1 MPSYKKQMV
10 FLILS
15 FLVCLIFIVSL
26 LREMQSQAVD
36 VLNSRQRV
44 YAKLTA
50 KNISDFFTHQ
60 MAVLNHLAQTDEI
73 IRLDAKGKAILQSFQ
88 ATGNKYITGVSRVD
102 ARGKL
107 LFTWP
112 DVQGV
117 SGRDISNQPHV
128 QRILQTKQVTI
139 SDPFTAVQ
147 GYEGIALHAPVWRG
161 QRFDGTV
168 AFLISFADL
177 AREHLGSLFI
187 PNQRYT
193 LLITADG
200 KILQCNNPVHKGT
213 SATDLYRSN
222 LEALAMIDAMT
233 AGKEGSASFVERQAG
248 DDFNGRRVYAVY
260 IPIQVGDRH
269 WALAVVSSDDMLM
282 PSSMGL
288 KNRILILSAILLLI
302 FAAIA
307 YMAARIRTAAQEAQK
322 RRQIEESL
330 LVSAREIHDLYHNA
344 PCGYHSL
351 DSQGRIVRVND
362 TELTWLGYTRKELE
376 GKSYVDLLSPESQKR
391 FTEAF
396 DRVKL
401 CNLARDIE
409 YDMIRK
415 DESTFPVLVTA
426 SAVLDPDGR
435 FLMTRSM
442 VMDITERRRQ
452 EEQLRESET
461 LYRTAMETT
470 SDGITITQ
478 NRKYVYANKKLMET
492 IGRPDEE
499 LTGKTAGVYIH
510 ADDRKF
516 LEENFAA
523 VSRGLP
529 MPNPT
534 YDIRVVKPD
543 GSVVYV
549 SVINVPITYHGKP
562 ATLAFIKDVTLQ
574 KQYEAALQESEK
586 LYRTALEAT
595 SDGVTIVQ
603 NGIYAYVNQKFLDTM
618 GVEREV
624 IIDQP
629 LGILAGPEAQDGLRA
644 FLKRHPQADSA
655 ADINLTRV
663 QKTDGSFI
671 YFQSSSVDIIYR
683 GKPAIL
689 TFIKD
694 ITESKKAE
702 QALRESETLY
712 RTALET
718 TSDGILISDVAEAKY
733 LYINQKLLDT
743 LGRPHENLI
752 GAPID
757 LYIHPDDV
765 GLGKKYFLERKREGK
780 KASYYESRL
789 IKPDGDISLISI
801 TSTDIIFQGRKAVIS
816 FVQDITEKKRQEQAL
831 RESEELYRTALEKSN
846 DGISIIQD
854 GKYVYANPKL
864 LKTIGR
870 EEEGIVGLPL
880 GFYTHPDDREKVRAY
895 YEARQK
901 GEPVPQSYD
910 MRVVKPDGS
919 VIIINITAIKI
930 SYQGRPATMSFILD
944 ITERKKA
951 EEALRRSE
959 ERYRTII
966 ESIDDD
972 YFETDLKGRI
982 TFFNKPTGWSGHKR
996 TELVG
1001 RQHTEYT
1008 SPQMAKKVETIFNK
1022 IYRDGKP
1029 ARITDYEVIRPDGH
1043 LVYLEMSVS
1052 LMRDADGKP
1061 IGFRGISRDV
1071 TEQKKMEEERS
1082 KLTEQLH
1089 QAQKMEAIG
1098 TLAGGIAHDFNN
1110 LLMGIQ
1116 GYTSLM
1122 LLDMTEAH
1130 PFTDQLKAVQTLVQ
1144 SGATLTKQLLGFARA
1159 GRYEVAPTDL
1169 NALIAKAIALFA
1181 RTRKE
1186 IRIFEKY
1193 DPHLRPAD
1201 VDRGQIDQV
1210 LLNIF
1215 VNAWQAMPAG
1225 GSLYVETQNKTLDD
1239 TSANHLNLPAGTY
1252 VQISITDNGIGM
1264 DDKTLQRIFDPFF
1277 TTKEMGRGT
1286 GLGLASAYGIIK
1298 GHGGTISVSSAT
1310 GEGSTFD
1317 IYLPASSSTPESEQ
1331 TDSSET
1337 IGGHE
1342 TVLLVDDEEIIT
1354 DVSGRLLEELG
1365 YRVLVAHSGDEALV
1379 VYNNRC
1385 SEIDLVIVDMIMPG
1399 MSGSETFDRLKA
1411 INPDVRVI
1419 LSSGYSVDGKAQAI
1433 LDRGVRVFL
1442 QKPYRLDDLAQKIR
1456 EALADT

>member
-816 FVQDITEKKRQEQAL
+816 FVQDITA
-831 RESEELYRTALEKSN
+831 
-846 DGISIIQD
+846 
-854 GKYVYANPKL
+854 
-864 LKTIGR
+864 
-870 EEEGIVGLPL
+870 
-880 GFYTHPDDREKVRAY
+880 
-895 YEARQK
+895 
-901 GEPVPQSYD
+901 
-910 MRVVKPDGS
+910 
-919 VIIINITAIKI
+919 
-930 SYQGRPATMSFILD
+930 
-944 ITERKKA
+944 RKK
-951 EEALRRSE
+951 
-959 ERYRTII
+959 
-966 ESIDDD
+966 
-972 YFETDLKGRI
+972 
-982 TFFNKPTGWSGHKR
+982 
-996 TELVG
+996 
-1001 RQHTEYT
+1001 
-1008 SPQMAKKVETIFNK
+1008 
-1022 IYRDGKP
+1022 
-1029 ARITDYEVIRPDGH
+1029 
-1043 LVYLEMSVS
+1043 
-1052 LMRDADGKP
+1052 
-1061 IGFRGISRDV
+1061 
-1071 TEQKKMEEERS
+1071 
-1082 KLTEQLH
+1082 
-1089 QAQKMEAIG
+1089 
-1098 TLAGGIAHDFNN
+1098 
-1110 LLMGIQ
+1110 
-1116 GYTSLM
+1116 
-1122 LLDMTEAH
+1122 
-1130 PFTDQLKAVQTLVQ
+1130 
-1144 SGATLTKQLLGFARA
+1144 
-1159 GRYEVAPTDL
+1159 
-1169 NALIAKAIALFA
+1169 
-1181 RTRKE
+1181 
-1186 IRIFEKY
+1186 
-1193 DPHLRPAD
+1193 
-1201 VDRGQIDQV
+1201 
-1210 LLNIF
+1210 
-1215 VNAWQAMPAG
+1215 
-1225 GSLYVETQNKTLDD
+1225 
-1239 TSANHLNLPAGTY
+1239 
-1252 VQISITDNGIGM
+1252 
-1264 DDKTLQRIFDPFF
+1264 
-1277 TTKEMGRGT
+1277 
-1286 GLGLASAYGIIK
+1286 
-1298 GHGGTISVSSAT
+1298 
-1310 GEGSTFD
+1310 
-1317 IYLPASSSTPESEQ
+1317 
-1331 TDSSET
+1331 
-1337 IGGHE
+1337 
-1342 TVLLVDDEEIIT
+1342 
-1354 DVSGRLLEELG
+1354 
-1365 YRVLVAHSGDEALV
+1365 
-1379 VYNNRC
+1379 
-1385 SEIDLVIVDMIMPG
+1385 
-1399 MSGSETFDRLKA
+1399 
-1411 INPDVRVI
+1411 
-1419 LSSGYSVDGKAQAI
+1419 
-1433 LDRGVRVFL
+1433 
-1442 QKPYRLDDLAQKIR
+1442 
-1456 EALADT
+1456 

>member
-1337 IGGHE
+1337 IRGHE